1 MIKFFRKIRYDL
13 MEKKK
18 TGKYF
23 KYALGQIALVVI
35 GILIALQIN
44 NFNNDKKQRNTEQAY
59 LQSLQTEF
67 TTNLKKINNCLT
79 ENKNRV
85 NAVEDMLALFDN
97 NVRDTISSKAISDII
112 YSVFGGEATY
122 MPSKGVLTDI
132 VSSGNL
138 NLIQNEQ
145 LRQNIASFESKLDFI
160 KLQENATHSIK
171 DDMQSQFGRI
181 GSVRK
186 VLTDRG
192 FNFDNKSISDKSD
205 NKQMFDL
212 IEFENTLLD
221 YFLTIRATNGP
232 NFFGGIKEQIE
243 QILVDVDSELKK

>member
-1 MIKFFRKIRYDL
+1 MIKFFRKIRQNLL
-13 MEKKK
+13 MENK

-23 KYALGQIALVVI
+23 KYAIGEIVLVVI

-44 NFNNDKKQRNTEQAY
+44 NFNNDKKQRNTEQEY

-67 TTNLKKINNCLT
+67 KTNLKKINDCLT
-79 ENKNRV
+79 ENKERV
-85 NAVEDMLALFDN
+85 NAVEDMLALFDD
-97 NVRDTISSKAISDII
+97 NVRDTISNKAISDII
-112 YSVFGGEATY
+112 YAVFGGEATY

-145 LRQNIASFESKLDFI
+145 LRQNIASFESTLDFL
-160 KLQENATHSIK
+160 KLQENATHSMK
-171 DDMQSQFGRI
+171 DEMQSQFGKK

-192 FNFDNKSISDKSD
+192 FKFEHGSISDKLD
-205 NKQMFDL
+205 NKQMFNL

-221 YFLTIRATNGP
+221 YFLTISATNGP
-232 NFFGGIKEQIE
+232 RFFGGIKEQIE
-243 QILVDVDSELKK
+243 QILVDIDSELKK

>member
-1 MIKFFRKIRYDL
+1 MGKN
-13 MEKKK
+13 K
-18 TGKYF
+18 TGKYL
-23 KYALGQIALVVI
+23 KYAIGEIVLVVI
-35 GILIALQIN
+35 GILIALSIN
-44 NFNNDKKQRNTEQAY
+44 NFNNDKKQRNTEQVY

-67 TTNLKKINNCLT
+67 KTNLKKINDCLT
-79 ENKNRV
+79 ENTERV

-97 NVRDTISSKAISDII
+97 NVRDTISNKAISDII

-122 MPSKGVLTDI
+122 MPSIGVLTDI

-145 LRQNIASFESKLDFI
+145 LRQSLASFESKLDFI
-160 KLQENATHSIK
+160 KLQENATHSMK
-171 DDMQSQFGRI
+171 DEMQSQFNKK

-192 FNFDNKSISDKSD
+192 FNFEHKSISDKLD
-205 NKQMFDL
+205 NKQMFEL

-232 NFFGGIKEQIE
+232 RFFSGIKEQIE
-243 QILVDVDSELKK
+243 HILVDVDSELKE